1 MFSSAPR
8 RNTVLPDSPPA
19 TPQVNAASSFKRSAN
34 KDRDLEEVKRTRI
47 TIDDDDDGND
57 DDGKVK

>member
-1 MFSSAPR
+1 M
-8 RNTVLPDSPPA
+8 
-19 TPQVNAASSFKRSAN
+19 SSFKRSAN

>member
-19 TPQVNAASSFKRSAN
+19 TSQVNAASSFKRSAN

-47 TIDDDDDGND
+47 TIDDDDDGHD